1 MPSIPENVPKQYR
14 PGFKPDMVAGMQD
27 VKPGLQH
34 VMTGDSAP
42 VLDIL
47 ADGRKYKGVDK
58 LKGKNVLITG
68 ADSGIGASFA
78 VISLVHAVSLRRNRN
93 QLILIATGQC
103 LRGSFFVASLLR
115 QRAEGY

>member
-68 ADSGIGASFA
+68 ADSGASFA